1 MTAASRMPQIVF
13 TGGGP
18 GRHLFPGLAVAE
30 QMRNAMPQIPIT
42 FAGSGK
48 PLEREQV
55 AAAGLEYL
63 PLPCRPWPRRF
74 RDLGR
79 FVVDNVIGY
88 HTARRFLAEHPVAAV
103 VGLGGYTSGPMA
115 RAAIS
120 CGIPLVLLEQN
131 VIPGRVNRWLAPR
144 AALVCTSFPITQKHL
159 PAHCRVRCTGTP
171 IRNGFQPASTG
182 ARQLL
187 ILGGSSGARTLN
199 EHVPQALARIGASLA
214 GWQIVHQTGPVDAAA
229 TQALYRSLGLTA
241 TVVPFLNNMPRVLAA
256 TGLAICRAGG
266 ATLAELAA
274 AGIPAILVPYPYAAN
289 NHQRLNADLFAMAR
303 GSVVLDDRDA
313 PGQLEN
319 RLVYLLP
326 KLLDDSSCR
335 EAMSQAMQRLAKP
348 HAARDIAKLILPLAG
363 VHASEQFVAPS
374 IREQVATAV

>member
-1 MTAASRMPQIVF
+1 MTAASRTPQIVF
-13 TGGGP
+13 TGGGT
-18 GRHLFPGLAVAE
+18 GGHLFPGLAVA
-30 QMRNAMPQIPIT
+30 QRLRDAVPQLSIT

-63 PLPCRPWPRRF
+63 PVPCRPWPRRLL
-74 RDLGR
+74 DLGR
-79 FVVDNVIGY
+79 FVVDNLIGY
-88 HTARRFLAEHPVAAV
+88 RTARRFLAEHSVAAV

-115 RAAIS
+115 RAAMS
-120 CGIPLVLLEQN
+120 RGIPLVLLEQN
-131 VIPGRVNRWLAPR
+131 VIPGRVNRWLASR
-144 AALVCTSFPITQKHL
+144 AALVCTSFPTTHEHL
-159 PAHCRVRCTGTP
+159 PAGGRVVYTGNP
-171 IRNGFQPASTG
+171 IRDGFQPTSPG

-214 GWQIVHQTGPVDAAA
+214 GWQIVHQTGPADAAA
-229 TQALYRSLGLTA
+229 TQTLYRSLGLAA
-241 TVVPFLNNMPRVLAA
+241 TVVPFLNNMPGVLST

-266 ATLAELAA
+266 TTLAELAA
-274 AGIPAILVPYPYAAN
+274 AGVPAILVPYPYAAN
-289 NHQRLNADLFAMAR
+289 NHQRLNADLFATAR

-326 KLLDDSSCR
+326 KLLDDPSCR
-335 EAMSQAMQRLAKP
+335 DAMSQAMHRLAKP
-348 HAARDIAKLILPLAG
+348 DAAEDIAKLILQFAG
-363 VHASEQFVAPS
+363 LHKSEQMVAPS
-374 IREQVATAV
+374 MREVVTTPV